1 MNKKFWPLAVLLV
14 LALLIGGCA
23 APSSAPAGPEGES
36 AAVEESAADAP
47 DGNEPVTL
55 TFWHHWGGNRV
66 PLMEEQ
72 IRRFE
77 EKYPWIT
84 VEMTLQPWENR
95 LQKILTSVAAG
106 EPPDVTMLGKQDVPA
121 FVEQGALMPIDD
133 LMSAAGITAD
143 MFYESEIEGA
153 MYGGDTYLL
162 PLPTGGGVSIL
173 WLNQDMYE
181 EAGLDPA
188 SPPQTWAELEEVAK
202 TLTIMEDGELQRVG
216 INPRVNGMHAGISFL
231 GWLHNNGG
239 QWISDDMRTITWNSP
254 EGLEALEWVVDF
266 TNNINGGVEEV
277 DAFYSQTGEWENGPF
292 YTGYE
297 AMQTNGT
304 WELFKIQE
312 FAPDMKF
319 DVSPIP
325 IGPNGDPE
333 KRGFVYGGWGY
344 AIPEGVENAE
354 EAWLLLE
361 FLTAD
366 MDGGCWFLQE
376 QQRPS
381 PWIECN
387 EQPESSEGNPVW
399 DGFLEVLAT
408 DQMIPISPIQPAIE
422 EIVVQMQEEA
432 LFGVQTPAEALEWGA
447 AEAQAALD
455 DFWAGKE

>member
-1 MNKKFWPLAVLLV
+1 MRKIHWLPAAVLI
-14 LALLIGGCA
+14 LALLFSGCA
-23 APSSAPAGPEGES
+23 APAPVSAPAAEPGTAETAS
-36 AAVEESAADAP
+36 TAP
-47 DGNEPVTL
+47 GDKEPVTL
-55 TFWHHWGGNRV
+55 VFWHHWGGNRV

-106 EPPDVTMLGKQDVPA
+106 EPPDVTMLGRQDLPA

-143 MFYESEIEGA
+143 MFYEAEINGA
-153 MYGGDTYLL
+153 IYNGQTYLL
-162 PLPTGGGVSIL
+162 PLPTGGGISIL
-173 WLNQDMYE
+173 WYNKDMFAE
-181 EAGLDPA
+181 VGLDPE
-188 SPPQTWAELEEVAK
+188 SPPQTWAELEEAAK
-202 TLTIMEDGELQRVG
+202 ALTIMENGELQRVG
-216 INPRVNGMHAGISFL
+216 INPRLNGLHAGISFL

-254 EGLEALEWVVDF
+254 EGLEALQWVVDF

-297 AMQTNGT
+297 AMQTNNA
-304 WELFKIQE
+304 ELFKILE
-312 FAPDMKF
+312 FAPDMDF
-319 DVSPIP
+319 DIAPIP
-325 IGPNGDPE
+325 YGPQGDPA

-344 AIPEGVENAE
+344 VIPEGVEHVE

-387 EQPESSEGNPVW
+387 EQPESSADNPYW
-399 DGFLEVLAT
+399 DGFLEVLGT
-408 DQMIPISPIQPAIE
+408 DQVIPVSPVQPAIE
-422 EIVVQMQEEA
+422 EIVIQMQEEA
-432 LFGVQTPAEALEWGA
+432 LFGVQTPEEALAWGA
-447 AEAQAALD
+447 AEAQAVLD
-455 DFWAGKE
+455 EFWAGKE